1 MMRKQRNNDSQ
12 TVLTPFILDVLGAW
26 IKGETEHIE
35 IPAAMNWQRLNRW
48 VRAHNLAPLF
58 LLALRNQKIPGE
70 YRQAW
75 QQAGMPMLFENLRAL
90 KAATYL
96 FSVLE
101 SAGIPAAAMRGLHL
115 VNRFY
120 PDSGVRAMRDVD
132 LLIAPED
139 RLPLLNALKTENLKP
154 EQYLRSQYVFNING
168 VTFEIHWSLLTAKRY
183 RETIDSRSLLAE
195 RHPLETPDG
204 KIYRLADNHELIGLI
219 THAFIH
225 HELTI
230 MKQLVDIGMF
240 ALQASIDWDLVYQWC
255 RDAKL
260 RNMFGLTLGLATHMF
275 TLEAKLDMGP
285 FKKYAAARKPKDFE
299 AYMGPFFGQ
308 TGLMRYLRLKKNLI
322 YVAEDPFTKFKQF
335 LRLIT
340 LTEARDIYN
349 RYFTTPPK
357 GD

>member
-1 MMRKQRNNDSQ
+1 MKNDQPNNDPQ
-12 TVLTPFILDVLGAW
+12 AVLTAFILEVLGAW
-26 IKGETEHIE
+26 IKGETDLIE
-35 IPAAMNWQRLNRW
+35 IPTQMNWQRLNRW

-58 LLALRNQKIPGE
+58 RLALAKHRIPE
-70 YRQAW
+70 EFSQAW

-90 KAATYL
+90 KAAGYL

-132 LLIAPED
+132 LLIAPGD
-139 RLPLLNALKTENLKP
+139 RLALLDALKAEDLKP
-154 EQYLRSQYVFNING
+154 EQYLRSQYVFKIRG

-183 RETIDSRSLLAE
+183 RETIDSQSLLAE
-195 RHPLETPDG
+195 RQPLETPDG
-204 KIYRLADNHELIGLI
+204 KIYRLSDNHEFIGLI

-230 MKQLVDIGMF
+230 MKQLVDIGLF

-255 RDAKL
+255 QDAKL
-260 RNMFGLTLGLATHMF
+260 RNMFGLTLGLVTYMF
-275 TLEAKLDMGP
+275 KLESTLDMGP
-285 FKKYAAARKPKDFE
+285 FKEYAHARKPQDFE

-308 TGLMRYLRLKKNLI
+308 TGLMRYLRLKKNLL
-322 YVAEDPFTKFKQF
+322 YVAEDPFTRFKQI

-340 LTEARDIYN
+340 LTEAKDIYN
-349 RYFTTPPK
+349 RYFAKPQK
-357 GD
+357 